1 MFKRNVYSQLS
12 VLFLLFFLLGLS
24 ACGFQSQASQA
35 ALSNTTDKPLG
46 TGATPE
52 PGNDGKPAP
61 TPDGHTQSI
70 VEAHGIVYIGSDNGT
85 LYAVNV
91 NDGTVRWHQTLGS
104 FVTVAAVIDGTVYV
118 STDAVVSAFD
128 AMNGIRRWQHSI
140 SDLIVNPTL
149 MVSNGVLFVSTEVS
163 HNNNAHA
170 IYALRATDGSQ
181 LWKYIANSITPT
193 LSGASNGIVYSVE
206 IVGDFVQGDEHVVA
220 LQAND
225 GHVLWRMHIE
235 STDGQIMGTPV
246 ESNGILYI
254 LTNSDALYAL
264 QTATGTIIWH
274 IASSAN
280 GQQPP
285 AIGAAPVDIV
295 DGVVY
300 ANTHQG
306 LLALRASN
314 GTLLWEKKSMVSMI
328 PLLFSPVVS
337 NGRIYVASASG
348 TISALRVQDG
358 SQVWQVPNT
367 PVEGSSLTVENAL
380 IYINAPNEVYAL
392 RAQDGVMAWK
402 QSLDH
407 HNGFSSSD
415 TSMLAVD
422 GMVYVSKD
430 SGVVQALR
438 ASDGKSLWSYSIQE
452 LAVPTDFVYG
462 ASITFASTV
471 SYVQALKVIADLGL
485 QLSVFCPDMWTPQLN
500 ESVFSNH
507 PLTVF
512 ANVNSAPLWLTRLK
526 ATAGVQDTQVAGPHS
541 CPMMTVSGDSSRLS
555 LQQSGTFVQ
564 VTFSPTVSY
573 NNALEAVSDLWFRM
587 ANPCYEQARAQGTKP
602 TWHAQGQTDTF
613 TQTHSFI
620 LATTTLNSVH
630 WLEQLHAAAGV
641 VQVDTSLKMTC

>member
-1 MFKRNVYSQLS
+1 
-12 VLFLLFFLLGLS
+12 
-24 ACGFQSQASQA
+24 
-35 ALSNTTDKPLG
+35 
-46 TGATPE
+46 
-52 PGNDGKPAP
+52 
-61 TPDGHTQSI
+61 
-70 VEAHGIVYIGSDNGT
+70 
-85 LYAVNV
+85 
-91 NDGTVRWHQTLGS
+91 
-104 FVTVAAVIDGTVYV
+104 
-118 STDAVVSAFD
+118 
-128 AMNGIRRWQHSI
+128 
-140 SDLIVNPTL
+140 
-149 MVSNGVLFVSTEVS
+149 
-163 HNNNAHA
+163 
-170 IYALRATDGSQ
+170 
-181 LWKYIANSITPT
+181 
-193 LSGASNGIVYSVE
+193 
-206 IVGDFVQGDEHVVA
+206 
-220 LQAND
+220 
-225 GHVLWRMHIE
+225 
-235 STDGQIMGTPV
+235 
-246 ESNGILYI
+246 
-254 LTNSDALYAL
+254 
-264 QTATGTIIWH
+264 
-274 IASSAN
+274 
-280 GQQPP
+280 
-285 AIGAAPVDIV
+285 
-295 DGVVY
+295 
-300 ANTHQG
+300 
-306 LLALRASN
+306 
-314 GTLLWEKKSMVSMI
+314 
-328 PLLFSPVVS
+328 
-337 NGRIYVASASG
+337 
-348 TISALRVQDG
+348 
-358 SQVWQVPNT
+358 
-367 PVEGSSLTVENAL
+367 L

-407 HNGFSSSD
+407 HNGFSCSD